1 MAAINVYNLQVSN
14 EHGRAVTGM
23 HEWTSLTQSQ
33 ILLILRN
40 LPDKLSDPEPHASKH
55 SMHVV
60 QFPEPHASKIGALCK
75 V

>member
-14 EHGRAVTGM
+14 EHGRAVIGM

-33 ILLILRN
+33 ILLVLRN
-40 LPDKLSDPEPHASKH
+40 LPDKLSDL
-55 SMHVV
+55 
-60 QFPEPHASKIGALCK
+60 FPEPHASEIGALCK